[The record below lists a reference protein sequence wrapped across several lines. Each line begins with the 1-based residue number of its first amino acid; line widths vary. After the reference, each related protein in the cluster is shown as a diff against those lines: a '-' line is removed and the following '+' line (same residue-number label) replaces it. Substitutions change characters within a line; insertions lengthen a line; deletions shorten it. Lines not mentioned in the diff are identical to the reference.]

1 MGGIGVQLMRLG
13 VRTYV
18 SVVEDD
24 ERVLRMLGCD
34 DGNAHAET
42 YVPSIGMYSR
52 KKCEILCV
60 DGKVVLRFSEDR
72 VRLMWRSSLFDVDE

>member
-1 MGGIGVQLMRLG
+1 MGSVVLG

-42 YVPSIGMYSR
+42 YAPGIGMYEFR
-52 KKCEILCV
+52 KEVWDTMC
-60 DGKVVLRFSEDR
+60 
-72 VRLMWRSSLFDVDE
+72 